1 MECITHVG
9 DEHVQNSSQ
18 KTSRE
23 RPLGLPRHRWESNI
37 KVGLKNTV
45 YKDVDWIRM
54 AQDRDQWQ
62 NLVNTGM
69 NFMVQ

>member
-1 MECITHVG
+1 MHHAFGRYI
-9 DEHVQNSSQ
+9 QNFTQ

-23 RPLGLPRHRWESNI
+23 RPVGRPRHSWESNI

-45 YKDVDWIRM
+45 YKDVDWIHM
-54 AQDRDQWQ
+54 AQDRDKWQ
-62 NLVNTGM
+62 HLVNIGM